1 MATPSLHMEGGMLV
15 KVNTSLAGAD
25 FSYNFGAVVDS
36 EEFAA
41 KVGSGWENLCDEM
54 DAEEAPEP
62 AADVAPVEEPIEVAV
77 KPAPVEV
84 AVKRG
89 RRR

>member
-1 MATPSLHMEGGMLV
+1 MLV

-25 FSYNFGAVVDS
+25 FSYNFGALVEADDFS
-36 EEFAA
+36 SR
-41 KVGSGWENLCDEM
+41 VGNGWESLCDPVETA
-54 DAEEAPEP
+54 DEPVAFAVVVEP
-62 AADVAPVEEPIEVAV
+62 AIEVAT
-77 KPAPVEV
+77 KPAPVEF

>member
-1 MATPSLHMEGGMLV
+1 MLV

-25 FSYNFGAVVDS
+25 FSYNFGALVEAD
-36 EEFAA
+36 EFAS
-41 KVGSGWENLCDEM
+41 KVGNGWESLCD
-54 DAEEAPEP
+54 
-62 AADVAPVEEPIEVAV
+62 PVETADEPVVVAV
-77 KPAPVEV
+77 ETVAELATKPAPVEF